1 MELSVRSY
9 LNAGIALT
17 AASTIAL
24 APVTV
29 APSAQPHI
37 SLPRV
42 TAAEIHLAAAINP
55 ADVTALVANL
65 AAAMGSVTSTVTGL
79 LDGTTHTLS
88 SALHTAAGLNSNLW
102 DGLIRSAGTNPTL
115 ASVLIALKAA
125 SNGGLTELALT
136 IDAAGQ
142 AISLT
147 TGQLA
152 GLLTTTVTGSLGAA
166 MQAVTSVIND
176 PLSAASYLGL
186 LTTPFGIAGL
196 ALQNG
201 ITAVSTL
208 ATGGVS
214 LASALVTGVTDQIG
228 NGLSL
233 VNDILAAGKTLTDIA
248 LIDGALTAL
257 QGIVSAPV
265 TAALAAVT
273 GVTTGL
279 TDAAAFTLRRVA
291 GGAAGIVDT
300 WLGDHDA
307 PGALQKALTDIGSAP
322 LSPASYT
329 NALGVLIG
337 AGVTTVTTV
346 VGTASSFASLPF
358 RLGADLTVTAA
369 EAITS
374 FTSGLATAASGLLHA
389 VGLPG
394 YVSSLPHALATAVSG
409 AVNLAAFTTS
419 TALNAIATTIDI
431 GQAIGGIVTAR
442 TSAVT
447 AGPSALPTAAQRTA
461 MLDTRPEQTPG
472 SSGAAEVETVSTAAV
487 LDSDTTAPAVTAES
501 DLPSTA
507 VIADPKD
514 TAGSAEPEPDVP
526 TDPDTAGS
534 DGLDQPGDTPPAE
547 AGDRAAA
554 VADQSVDAEAAAG
567 DDTSPTGDTAQAGT
581 ADAERARTAPITS
594 KKRAAANRDRP
605 ANTSASTEGPDRPDS
620 TSLDSDAETTHGRH
634 ASGATSSTSSSSVG
648 RHRAESAAPAS
659 TTTPGVDTNEKS
671 ARGSRPAA

>member
-17 AASTIAL
+17 AASAIAL
-24 APVTV
+24 APVAV
-29 APSAQPHI
+29 SPSAQPHI

-55 ADVTALVANL
+55 ADVAALVANL
-65 AAAMGSVTSTVTGL
+65 STAMGSVTSTVTGV
-79 LDGTTHTLS
+79 LDGSTHTLS
-88 SALHTAAGLNSNLW
+88 SALHTAAGLNANLW
-102 DGLIRSAGTNPTL
+102 DGLIRAAGTSPTL

-125 SNGGLTELALT
+125 SNGGLTELAQT
-136 IDAAGQ
+136 IDAAGE

-147 TGQLA
+147 SGQLA

-186 LTTPFGIAGL
+186 LATPFGIAGL

-208 ATGGVS
+208 ATGGVT

-233 VNDILAAGKTLTDIA
+233 VNDILKAGKTLTDIA

-265 TAALAAVT
+265 TAALGAVT
-273 GVTTGL
+273 GVTAAL
-279 TDAAAFTLRRVA
+279 TDATTFTLGRVA

-300 WLGDHDA
+300 WLGDHTT
-307 PGALQKALTDIGSAP
+307 PGALQKALIDIASAP

-337 AGVTTVTTV
+337 AGVTTVNTV
-346 VGTASSFASLPF
+346 IGTASSFASLPF
-358 RLGADLTVTAA
+358 RLGADLTVTASDV
-369 EAITS
+369 ITS

-389 VGLPG
+389 VGLPAF
-394 YVSSLPHALATAVSG
+394 VSALPHALATAVTG

-431 GQAIGGIVTAR
+431 GQAIGGIFTAR
-442 TSAVT
+442 TSAIE
-447 AGPSALPTAAQRTA
+447 AGPSALPTAGQRTA
-461 MLDTRPEQTPG
+461 TLDTRSELTPRSDAG
-472 SSGAAEVETVSTAAV
+472 QADTISTTTDLA
-487 LDSDTTAPAVTAES
+487 SDTAVTTDP
-501 DLPSTA
+501 DLPTQA
-507 VIADPKD
+507 VTDDPEG
-514 TAGSAEPEPDVP
+514 TAGSAEPDPAAATAPDNADDDVLDEPSD
-526 TDPDTAGS
+526 TPDTEAD
-534 DGLDQPGDTPPAE
+534 DGLAAE
-547 AGDRAAA
+547 ADGD
-554 VADQSVDAEAAAG
+554 
-567 DDTSPTGDTAQAGT
+567 DDTSLTGHTTQAETAE
-581 ADAERARTAPITS
+581 AERLRTAPTTS
-594 KKRAAANRDRP
+594 KKRPAAAKGDRR
-605 ANTSASTEGPDRPDS
+605 ANTSAPTGGLDRQDS
-620 TSLDSDAETTHGRH
+620 TSPDSGSETYGRH
-634 ASGATSSTSSSSVG
+634 ASGATTSTSSSSVG
-648 RHRAESAAPAS
+648 RHRAESTAPGAKTS
-659 TTTPGVDTNEKS
+659 DNS
-671 ARGSRPAA
+671 ARESRAAA